1 MPMCE
6 GADQAPGDT
15 LEAASVGPG
24 RPVGSETAPVDG
36 AISASPGP
44 RASSRP

>member
-1 MPMCE
+1 MPMLE

-15 LEAASVGPG
+15 LEAASVGPE
-24 RPVGSETAPVDG
+24 RLVRSETAPVDG